1 MKTHVINLLPF
12 NNRME
17 MSGTEYVIKKI
28 LAFVLI
34 FFLSGILG
42 EAVVI
47 GLYTG
52 MGYDPLHGVIPR
64 GRSPVWFLIMD
75 ISCSL

>member
-17 MSGTEYVIKKI
+17 MSGTECVIKKV

-34 FFLSGILG
+34 FLWQEF
-42 EAVVI
+42 
-47 GLYTG
+47 
-52 MGYDPLHGVIPR
+52 
-64 GRSPVWFLIMD
+64 
-75 ISCSL
+75 